1 VLRASEKRRVFVAGF
16 SHETNTFHPIRT
28 TGFSFSKAGD
38 QPLAARRDA
47 DLVVVPGIV
56 ARPNGGGT
64 IEEKPCREA
73 MNRVLDSLRSA
84 LPVDAVF
91 LRLHGAMYAEGI
103 AGECQGFLVFQR
115 DRSGRE
121 RWARTPGMKARFRPS
136 VPARGFLFGECPANN
151 AQTVSERA

>member
-1 VLRASEKRRVFVAGF
+1 MRNRREFLRGALAAGWVVSHGVLRASEKRRVFVAGF

-64 IEEKPCREA
+64 IEEKPYWIIAE
-73 MNRVLDSLRSA
+73 L
-84 LPVDAVF
+84 AV
-91 LRLHGAMYAEGI
+91 
-103 AGECQGFLVFQR
+103 
-115 DRSGRE
+115 
-121 RWARTPGMKARFRPS
+121 
-136 VPARGFLFGECPANN
+136 
-151 AQTVSERA
+151 